1 MPNKKAN
8 VGTIQD
14 KKFDGFRSA
23 YRPRKDGSTLINKK
37 TGAVAYKQPG
47 GVLIN
52 SSLRDSEW
60 EELDEI
66 VVEAAGP
73 LTEMLADLPKK
84 THESIGVLVGQYNTQ
99 SQLTAA
105 DVSMTGRSRGQMDAV
120 DYNLVSVPIPVVY
133 KEVEM
138 GERELIA
145 SRRLGSG
152 LDTASVFE
160 ATRVVVE
167 QLADMLYNGF
177 AAISFNGATIYGL
190 TTHPNRNTGTGADWG
205 TISNIHPNV
214 VSMIAASV
222 ADNYR
227 GPWTLDVATTQYT
240 QMLARYT
247 DGSSSTAFDEVL
259 KIPGIDAI
267 VQSDQLTAGSAVLRQ
282 NGRNVVEWQQVNLGG
297 QDVNGVQ
304 IALLEWMS
312 GDGMVH
318 HMKVMAVASPIV
330 KADYESQ
337 SGINHF
343 TSL

>member
-1 MPNKKAN
+1 MEIRAN
-8 VGTIQD
+8 VSTIED
-14 KKFDGFRSA
+14 KEFDGFKSA
-23 YRPRKDGSTLINKK
+23 YRPRKDGSTLVNKR
-37 TGAVAYKQPG
+37 TGEVAFLRNGK
-47 GVLIN
+47 VVAN
-52 SSLRDSEW
+52 SALRKDEW

-73 LTEMLADLPKK
+73 LTTMLADLPKK
-84 THESIGVLVGQYNTQ
+84 THESIGVLAAQYNTQ
-99 SQLTAA
+99 SQMTAA

-120 DYNLVSVPIPVVY
+120 DYNLVTVPLPVIY
-133 KEVEM
+133 KEVEL
-138 GERELIA
+138 GERELVA
-145 SRRLGSG
+145 SRQLGSG

-167 QLADMLYNGF
+167 RLADMLYNGF
-177 AAISFNGATIYGL
+177 SSISFNGATIYGL
-190 TTHPNRNTGTGADWG
+190 TTHPNINTGTGGDWG

-259 KIPGIDAI
+259 NIPGIDSI
-267 VQSDQLTAGSAVLRQ
+267 VQSDQLTAGGAVLRQ

-297 QDVNGVQ
+297 QDVNGIQ

-318 HMKVMAVASPIV
+318 HMKIMAIASPIV

-337 SGINHF
+337 SGITYF